1 VSPILSPII
10 LYTGLALGAVGVA
23 VAMPRRGVNPQ
34 VIGALV
40 AGIAVGAVLL
50 ALGVIGLRS
59 GEPLPNVFFYLFAL
73 IGLGSAL
80 RVITH
85 QRPVYAAL
93 YFVLTIIA
101 SAGLFLLL
109 AAEFMTFALV
119 IIYAGAILITYLFVI
134 MLATEAPT
142 EETLEALSEYDAVSR
157 EPIAATVV
165 GFALL
170 GALSGMLAVGVPGLP
185 GPESVSPAA
194 DLARMPGKVRAYLE
208 DIGIA
213 DEVMPAAFLPADLS
227 GRLDG
232 PQQTTAFRDW
242 RLTHSQIILSSAG
255 GEGTVGLV
263 RLLPRDPAAFKERYE
278 ASLNDSADDAAA
290 LPAAVVERFFIAV
303 PGFPAYFEEPG
314 AGVAFLTITLPD
326 SLAPTNIETVG
337 LALVGEHPL
346 SLELAGVILLL
357 AMVGA
362 VVLARKQT
370 EVEDER
376 KSAAAQRLRLSAGGG
391 AA

>member
-1 VSPILSPII
+1 MSPILSPII
-10 LYTGLALGAVGVA
+10 LYAGLALGALGVA
-23 VAMPRRGVNPQ
+23 LAMPRRGLNPQ
-34 VIGALV
+34 MIGALV
-40 AGIAVGAVLL
+40 AGIAVGAVLIAL
-50 ALGVIGLRS
+50 AVVGLRA
-59 GEPLPNVFFYLFAL
+59 GEGLPGAFFYVFAL

-170 GALSGMLAVGVPGLP
+170 GALSGMLAFGVPGLP
-185 GPESVSPAA
+185 GPEGASPAQG
-194 DLARMPGKVRAYLE
+194 LARLPGKVRAFVEGL
-208 DIGIA
+208 GVA
-213 DEVMPAAFLPADLS
+213 DEVAPAAFLPD
-227 GRLDG
+227 RLAG
-232 PQQTTAFRDW
+232 PLTSPERVEEYNTW
-242 RLTHSQIILSSAG
+242 RRSHSQIILTSAG

-263 RLLPRDPAAFKERYE
+263 QLVPLDPGSFKARYE
-278 ASLNDSADDAAA
+278 ASLTDPDDEAGLPSALMD
-290 LPAAVVERFFIAV
+290 RIAEI
-303 PGFPAYFEEPG
+303 PGLPAYFEDSVTG
-314 AGVAFLTITLPD
+314 LATLTVALPEA
-326 SLAPTNIETVG
+326 LAPTNIETVG

-370 EVEDER
+370 EVEEER
-376 KSAAAQRLRLSAGGG
+376 KALAAHRLGLGVEGG
-391 AA
+391 AS